1 VCIKCGLLTIKEERE
16 RDLNCGQQTEKNLKE
31 KKYHEKEIITAKS

>member
-1 VCIKCGLLTIKEERE
+1 MWAAHHKRRKRE

-31 KKYHEKEIITAKS
+31 KKYHGKEIITAKS